1 MTGGWIARK
10 SRAMTTQE
18 TPVPKKAFAVR
29 VHAFG
34 GNDQLKYEEVDVI
47 PPGEG
52 EVLIRLSAAGVNP
65 VDWKIVRGYLNS
77 GIPAKMP
84 FVPGW
89 ELSGTIVQRGHAAR
103 RFAVGDRVYAY
114 VRRPTVENGCY
125 AEYVTAPE
133 CYLAAAPE
141 EIPLE
146 AAAGVP
152 LAGLT
157 AWQSLH
163 DAAKIQRG
171 ETVLIIGASGGVG
184 GFGVQLA
191 KVAGADVI
199 AVASQANSAYVLG
212 LGADEFLGYDKG
224 SLEAMFAAHA
234 KKADVIFDCTGG
246 DTYVKSRPVLKD
258 GGRVVS
264 IATRNPPPGFEG
276 VPYQYVFVEP
286 NSVQLRKLA
295 ALVDEGRLTVHIH
308 QRTALAQAK
317 KALDQSETGHTRG
330 KVVLVTAD

>member
-1 MTGGWIARK
+1 
-10 SRAMTTQE
+10 MTT
-18 TPVPKKAFAVR
+18 TDTSVPKKTHAVR
-29 VHAFG
+29 VHTFG
-34 GNDQLKYEEVDVI
+34 GNDQLKYEEVDVV

-52 EVLIRLSAAGVNP
+52 EVLLRLSAAGVNP
-65 VDWKIVRGYLNS
+65 VDWKIVRGYLN
-77 GIPAKMP
+77 GFIPAKMP

-89 ELSGTIVQRGHAAR
+89 ELSGTIIERGHAAR

-114 VRRPTVENGCY
+114 ARRPTVDQGCY
-125 AEYVTAPE
+125 AEHVTVPE

-141 EIPLE
+141 RLSLE
-146 AAAGVP
+146 AAAGIP

-163 DAAKIQRG
+163 DAVKIKEG

-184 GFGVQLA
+184 GYGVQIA
-191 KVAGADVI
+191 KAAGADVI

-212 LGADEFLGYDKG
+212 LGADEFVGYDKG
-224 SLEAMFAAHA
+224 PLDATFAAFE

-246 DTYVKSRPVLKD
+246 DTYVKSRPALKD

-264 IATRNPPPGFEG
+264 IATRNPPAGFEG
-276 VPYQYVFVEP
+276 VSYQYVFVEP
-286 NSVQLRKLA
+286 NAVQLRKLA

-308 QRTALAQAK
+308 ARTPLSQAK

-330 KVVLVTAD
+330 KVVLVPG